1 MTDIFNQLKVQKPL
15 GDDGL
20 VVFRREDF
28 DALRYNYYCLRSETK
43 KNPKTSEYL
52 RGYYSGIFAVL
63 SDICSKWAMPE
74 PSKNEIEGKEEII

>member
-20 VVFRREDF
+20 VVFRRKDF
-28 DALRYNYYCLRSETK
+28 DALRYNYYCLCSEIN
-43 KNPKTSEYL
+43 KNSKASEYL

-74 PSKNEIEGKEEII
+74 PSENDNENEK